1 MAWSKQLSQLR
12 DALSTII
19 PYRDDTLP
27 YLSDAGIN
35 WTQIA
40 LPNNP
45 LTLWHNIITYA
56 DENGH
61 LADLVKVL
69 LESYPCN
76 PYLVAYKENIHYS
89 LGPDLAT
96 LGWKSPV
103 EKESL
108 EKITGATSTLL
119 PISFLQN
126 GILRAR
132 SVARILIPRAHGTE
146 AGTGFLLNENILI
159 TNHHVISDPA
169 SAEIASVQFNYE
181 LPANGQTNTPVE
193 FTLNPGNGFA
203 TSEQNDWTAV
213 RISGNANGE
222 FGAIALEPVNV
233 SRNEF
238 VNIIQHP
245 GGQHKQIGMYHNL
258 VTYADRNIIQYL
270 TDTEPGSSGS
280 PVFNSNWQVV
290 ALHHSGGMLR
300 EPGTSQNLLRNEGIH
315 INRVIEG
322 LKASGLH

>member
-1 MAWSKQLSQLR
+1 MAWNKQLSQLR
-12 DALSTII
+12 DALSTMI
-19 PYRDDTLP
+19 PFRDDTLS

-35 WTQIA
+35 WTNIA

-61 LADLVKVL
+61 LGDLMKVL
-69 LESYPCN
+69 HESFPGN
-76 PYLVAYKENIHYS
+76 PYLISYKENIHYS

-108 EKITGATSTLL
+108 EKITGTTSTLL
-119 PISFLQN
+119 PVSFLQK
-126 GILRAR
+126 GIQKAR
-132 SVARILIPRAHGTE
+132 SVARILIPGENGTI
-146 AGTGFLLNENILI
+146 AGTGFLLPGNVLI
-159 TNHHVISDPA
+159 TNHHVIGDPA
-169 SAEIASVQFNYE
+169 AAQLARVQFNYE
-181 LPANGQTNTPVE
+181 IPADGHIATPVE
-193 FTLNPGNGFA
+193 FSLNPENGFA
-203 TSEQNDWTAV
+203 TSEHNDWTAV
-213 RISGNANGE
+213 RLNGNANNE
-222 FGAIALEPVNV
+222 FGALDLVPVSV
-233 SRNEF
+233 AKNEF

-245 GGQHKQIGMYHNL
+245 GGQYKQIGMYHNL
-258 VTYADRNIIQYL
+258 VTYSDRNIIQYL

-280 PVFNSNWQVV
+280 PVFNSDWQVV

-315 INRVIEG
+315 INQIIEG
-322 LKASGLH
+322 LKTTNF